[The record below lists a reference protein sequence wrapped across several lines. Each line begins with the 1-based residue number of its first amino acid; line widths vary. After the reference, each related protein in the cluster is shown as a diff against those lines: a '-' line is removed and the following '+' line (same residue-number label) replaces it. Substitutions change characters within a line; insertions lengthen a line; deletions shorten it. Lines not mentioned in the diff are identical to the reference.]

1 MPAELMDDDIQPLK
15 DKNAQLLDE
24 KRKAKAEAAELAEQ
38 LAAVQAERDTLAG
51 ELRRITIEQP
61 RAEML
66 AELTVDGMADTARR
80 EIEHHFQITDEGEI
94 HREGEPVTVEIDGKP
109 TALKYDAQG
118 IKALHKAG
126 LVPALGH
133 MLKGHG
139 SSGGGATGGGREH
152 SLPSGKK
159 VPPAPAPRKFGL
171 S

>member
-1 MPAELMDDDIQPLK
+1 MSEQDNDIQPLK

-38 LAAVQAERDTLAG
+38 LAAMQAERDTLAG
-51 ELRRITIEQP
+51 EIRRITIDQP

-66 AELTVDGMADTARR
+66 EGITVEGMADTARR
-80 EIEHHFQITDEGEI
+80 EIEHHFQITDDGEI
-94 HREGEPVTVEIDGKP
+94 QRDGEPVVVELEGKE
-109 TALKYDAQG
+109 TALKYDAEG
-118 IKALHKAG
+118 INALYKAG

-139 SSGGGATGGGREH
+139 SSGGGASGGGREH
-152 SLPSGKK
+152 NLPSGKK
-159 VPPAPAPRKFGL
+159 VPPAPAPRKYGL